1 MDNAIP
7 ESPALPYK
15 DRGGWLIAFGIIEI
29 LLAALSLLL
38 GTFALIG
45 SMFSSRPQVAGIPA
59 GVHAAGVV
67 ITVGFY
73 LVIAAFFLV
82 AGIGSIQRRNWA
94 RILMLIGSA
103 LWLTFGVLG
112 TLFFLFVL
120 PKIMAAH
127 GAVPPGAQHVE
138 RVVMGVMVLVAI
150 VFGILLPVT
159 FLIFYTRKSVR
170 ATCLAHGAAQAEAG
184 DSSRTLTVPVIIM
197 VVWEA
202 LSALSL
208 LFTLILPMHIAC
220 FFGYIVRGWTTVALM
235 LVFSGLS
242 AAAAWLIY
250 KMRLAGWTIAFWK
263 LLFFGSSAVVSLA
276 SGSMS
281 RLFIE
286 VGQASGQAQFAQF
299 FPHFIEFAMG
309 GSLIVCAAYL
319 VLLIYSR
326 KYFLPATSSGAS

>member
-1 MDNAIP
+1 MDNSIP

-15 DRGGWLIAFGIIEI
+15 DRAGWLIAFGIVEI

-38 GTFALIG
+38 GTLALI
-45 SMFSSRPQVAGIPA
+45 SSLFSSRPQVAGMPA
-59 GVHAAGVV
+59 GVHAAGV
-67 ITVGFY
+67 IIIVGFY
-73 LVIAAFFLV
+73 AVIAAFFVL
-82 AGIGSIQRRNWA
+82 AGIGSIRQRNWA

-103 LWLTFGVLG
+103 LWLAFGVLG

-120 PKIMAAH
+120 PKIMGTH
-127 GAVPPGAQHVE
+127 HAVPPGAQHVE
-138 RVVMGVMVLVAI
+138 RVVMGMMVLMAI

-184 DSSRTLTVPVIIM
+184 DSSRRLKVPVIIM

-202 LSALSL
+202 FSALSL

-263 LLFFGSSAVVSLA
+263 LLFYGSSAVVSLV

-281 RLFIE
+281 RLFVE
-286 VGQASGQAQFAQF
+286 TSQASGQAQFLQL
-299 FPHFIEFAMG
+299 FPHFIEFAVG

-326 KYFLPATSSGAS
+326 KYFLAVSSSATS